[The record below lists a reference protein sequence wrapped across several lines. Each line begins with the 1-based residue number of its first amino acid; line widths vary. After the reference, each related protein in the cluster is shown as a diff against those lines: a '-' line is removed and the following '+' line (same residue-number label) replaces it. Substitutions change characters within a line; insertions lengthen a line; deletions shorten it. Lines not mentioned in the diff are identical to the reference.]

1 MRLVTFAA
9 SSAARLGAL
18 VDGDSRIV
26 DFVAARSDAGP
37 AFGSM
42 QALIE
47 AGDTAINRAGD
58 IVADAQRSG
67 RGVIEASSVRLLA
80 PLPLPAQ
87 IRDFLCFEKH
97 LIQAFGRL
105 RNVRAAAAPDPEKA
119 MREMEQAGTFTVPKI
134 WYERPS
140 FYKPSRFAVCGTD
153 QDVAWP
159 AYSKTIDYELEFACV
174 IGKPGHNISKDK
186 ARAHIFGYTIFN
198 DLSARDE
205 QAQEMLSNLGPG
217 KGKDFD
223 NSNPFGPCIVT
234 ADEIPDPYALEMVVR
249 VNGEERG
256 RGNSRE
262 MHWKYEDCIA
272 FVARDETMH
281 PGEVFCS
288 GTVGNGSG
296 LETGRFLDIGDVV
309 ELEVEKIGVLRNRIV
324 RA

>member
-1 MRLVTFAA
+1 MFT
-9 SSAARLGAL
+9 
-18 VDGDSRIV
+18 
-26 DFVAARSDAGP
+26 
-37 AFGSM
+37 
-42 QALIE
+42 
-47 AGDTAINRAGD
+47 
-58 IVADAQRSG
+58 
-67 RGVIEASSVRLLA
+67 VRLLA
-80 PLPLPAQ
+80 PLPLPPQ

-97 LIQAFGRL
+97 LIQAFTRL

-119 MREMEQAGTFTVPKI
+119 LREMEQAGTFTVPKI

-140 FYKPSRFAVCGTD
+140 FYKPSRFAVCGTE
-153 QDVAWP
+153 QDVVWP

-174 IGKPGHNISKDK
+174 IGKAGHNITKDQ

-205 QAQEMLSNLGPG
+205 QSQEMLSNLGPG

-256 RGNSRE
+256 RGNSGE

-272 FVARDETMH
+272 FVARDETVH

-324 RA
+324 RG